1 MEQITL
7 GQIFMTLA
15 TIAGVIGSVGVIT
28 GVVIKFFGW
37 IKKNRKE
44 KEINPVL
51 DEMKLMETRI
61 MSKMEE
67 NDSAINAKIDK
78 LGNDIT
84 TLDINQCKDVITSY
98 ISALEQNKHIDTIFE
113 ERAYEAMDR
122 YTNVLHQNSYIHKRW
137 EEVVDNTK
145 DIKE

>member
-28 GVVIKFFGW
+28 GVAIKFFGW

-78 LGNDIT
+78 LGNDIKI
-84 TLDINQCKDVITSY
+84 LDVNQCKDVITSY
-98 ISALEQNKHIDTIFE
+98 ISALEQNNHIDAIFE

-137 EEVVDNTK
+137 EEVVDKIKDTK
-145 DIKE
+145 E